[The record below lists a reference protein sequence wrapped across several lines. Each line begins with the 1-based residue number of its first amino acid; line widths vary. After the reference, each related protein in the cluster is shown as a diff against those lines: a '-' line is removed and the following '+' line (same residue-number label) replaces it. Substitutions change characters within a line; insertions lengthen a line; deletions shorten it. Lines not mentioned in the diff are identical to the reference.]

1 MSDKPVLIM
10 LCGAPGAGKTTFYE
24 SKLKVVFPAIL
35 KASLSPLEQAEIDR
49 ERRRLHKGRQS
60 FVYQHVAPDL
70 GVVRD
75 ARAAGFE
82 VKVIYIGT
90 EDPNLNIGRI
100 LIRVSHGG
108 AFAALA
114 RVASD
119 CEQGLKRVLQISKQ
133 VDDLILLDNTPHG
146 RGVSLVAH
154 FQNGRLAKTASAI
167 PKWARS
173 CLAKTPVGGRRSR
186 T

>member
-35 KASLSPLEQAEIDR
+35 KASSSPLEQAKIDR
-49 ERRRLHKGRQS
+49 ERRQLQKERQS
-60 FVYQHVAPDL
+60 FVYQHVTPDL
-70 GVVRD
+70 GVIRD
-75 ARAAGFE
+75 ARAAGLD

-108 AFAALA
+108 AFAPLP

-119 CEQGLKRVLQISKQ
+119 FEQGLKRLSQISKQ

-146 RGVSLVAH
+146 RGVSLIAH
-154 FQNGRLAKTASAI
+154 FHNGRLAKMAHAV
-167 PKWARS
+167 PKWARR
-173 CLAKTPVGGRRSR
+173 CLANTSVGGRRSK